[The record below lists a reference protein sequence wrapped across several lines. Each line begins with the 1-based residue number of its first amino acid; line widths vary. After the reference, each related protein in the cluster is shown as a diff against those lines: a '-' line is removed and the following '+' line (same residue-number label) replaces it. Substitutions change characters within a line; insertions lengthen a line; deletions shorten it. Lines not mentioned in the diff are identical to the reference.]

1 MSSKLPKSTGVP
13 HGSVLGPLLFLIY
26 IYISTND
33 LHLVNKSFTML
44 MYADDTTLYCNVNND
59 VTDNIL
65 YCELSK
71 ICD

>member
-13 HGSVLGPLLFLIY
+13 H
-26 IYISTND
+26 ISTND

-59 VTDNIL
+59 
-65 YCELSK
+65 K
-71 ICD
+71 